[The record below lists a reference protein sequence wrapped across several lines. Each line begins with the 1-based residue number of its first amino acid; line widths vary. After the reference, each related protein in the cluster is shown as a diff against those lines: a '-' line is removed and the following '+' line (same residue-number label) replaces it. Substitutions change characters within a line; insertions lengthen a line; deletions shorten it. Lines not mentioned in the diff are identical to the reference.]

1 MSHNK
6 KKLTV
11 ALWITVFSFVL
22 LTTAAYAWMSIASTL
37 KVTELA
43 LTVIANNNLE
53 IAQDIN
59 GPAGEWTSVMS
70 MSDLLSGDTVLR
82 PVTYSA
88 KREAFLAPR
97 YGLDGRPNFTDPMLI
112 THTGTALSSPDGEDN
127 VGAYLLAYNFWMRAG
142 ANCTVSLTE
151 AKEISEG
158 LMGGGTYVIGKPIWN
173 TAAVRH
179 EDGGRGAQNAL
190 RIAFRTYGDDESDG
204 SGGSFIIYEPN
215 ADAGGVYEATP
226 SIDGSETLISPDK
239 LIQQHES
246 GWSEQNP
253 VLRDNVDY
261 QVGGFISDST
271 VLFALKADKPRL
283 VTLFIWLE
291 GQDRDC
297 INSISMGEI
306 LVNLQ
311 FSGDQGG
318 TIVSR

>member
-142 ANCTVSLTE
+142 ANGTVSLTE
-151 AKEISEG
+151 AKEISVPE
-158 LMGGGTYVIGKPIWN
+158 K
-173 TAAVRH
+173 
-179 EDGGRGAQNAL
+179 
-190 RIAFRTYGDDESDG
+190 
-204 SGGSFIIYEPN
+204 
-215 ADAGGVYEATP
+215 
-226 SIDGSETLISPDK
+226 
-239 LIQQHES
+239 
-246 GWSEQNP
+246 
-253 VLRDNVDY
+253 
-261 QVGGFISDST
+261 
-271 VLFALKADKPRL
+271 
-283 VTLFIWLE
+283 
-291 GQDRDC
+291 
-297 INSISMGEI
+297 
-306 LVNLQ
+306 
-311 FSGDQGG
+311 
-318 TIVSR
+318 